1 MEHRKLHIVCH
12 DVPYPPDYG
21 GVFDLYYK
29 IRTLHEQGVQIILH
43 CFTSGRDEQPI
54 LKTFCEQVYYYPRR
68 TGHKGFSHQL
78 PYIVCSRSNPE
89 LLERLL
95 QDEYPILLE
104 GVHCS
109 YLTQDS
115 RFAPRKILL
124 RLHNVESV
132 YYKQLARSSSSWLK
146 KLYYLRESAVL
157 RKYERRIASGWP
169 LLAVTQSDAD
179 LASITYQSKNISVI
193 PVFLPFQHIESPQGT
208 GCYCLYHGNL
218 SVDENEK
225 AVIWLLEKVFSNL
238 SVPFLVAGKN
248 PGPKL
253 RRTVAKY
260 KNCCLVSDPSD
271 QELRDIISKAQL
283 HVIPSFN
290 CTGVKL
296 KLLNALFNG
305 RHCIVNENAVEG
317 TGLKDVCH
325 LAEGAAGFRMQIEK
339 LYERPFT
346 FLDLQFRR
354 DKLLHQYNNLKTAG
368 LLIEQIWRPAE

>member
-1 MEHRKLHIVCH
+1 MNRAFK
-12 DVPYPPDYG
+12 
-21 GVFDLYYK
+21 F
-29 IRTLHEQGVQIILH
+29 ILH

-54 LKTFCEQVYYYPRR
+54 LNTFCEQVYYYPRR

-104 GVHCS
+104 GVHCT

-115 RFAPRKILL
+115 RFATRKILL

-132 YYKQLARSSSSWLK
+132 YYKQLAKSSSSWFK

-157 RKYERRIASGWP
+157 RKYERHIASGWP

-179 LASITYQSKNISVI
+179 MASVTYQSKNISVI

-225 AVIWLLEKVFSNL
+225 AVIWLLENVFNDL
-238 SVPFLVAGKN
+238 SIPFLVAGKN

-253 RRTVAKY
+253 HRAVARY
-260 KNCCLVSDPSD
+260 KNCCMVSDPSD
-271 QELRDIISKAQL
+271 QELKDIISKAQM

-305 RHCIVNENAVEG
+305 RHCVVNAEAVEG
-317 TGLKDVCH
+317 TGLKKFVIWRKEQ
-325 LAEGAAGFRMQIEK
+325 LNLKILIEI

-346 FLDLQFRR
+346 FLDLQLHDREKSTASCTNNQSR
-354 DKLLHQYNNLKTAG
+354 LLHHAY
-368 LLIEQIWRPAE
+368 

>member
-1 MEHRKLHIVCH
+1 MEARNLHIVCH

-29 IRTLHEQGVQIILH
+29 IRTLHEEGIKIHLH
-43 CFTSGRDEQPI
+43 CFTSGREEQPI
-54 LKTFCEQVYYYPRR
+54 LNTFCVRVYYYPRQ

-78 PYIVCSRSNPE
+78 PYIVCSRSSQA

-104 GVHCS
+104 GVHCT
-109 YLTQDS
+109 YLTQDD
-115 RFAPRKILL
+115 RFAKRKILL

-132 YYKQLARSSSSWLK
+132 YYKQLAKSSSSWFK

-157 RKYERRIASGWP
+157 KRYEKSIASGWP
-169 LLAVTQSDAD
+169 LLTVTQNDAEM
-179 LASITYQSKNISVI
+179 AAGSFQSKNISVI

-218 SVDENEK
+218 SVEENEK
-225 AVIWLLEKVFSNL
+225 AVIWLLEHVFNDL
-238 SVPFLVAGKN
+238 NIPFLVAGKN

-253 RRTVAKY
+253 KRAVSKAR
-260 KNCCLVSDPSD
+260 NCCMISDPND
-271 QELRDIISKAQL
+271 QELKDIISKAQL

-305 RHCIVNENAVEG
+305 RHCVVNGDAVEG

-325 LAEGAAGFRMQIEK
+325 LAEGADEFKLVIEK

-346 FLDLQFRR
+346 FLDLQYRR
-354 DKLLHQYNNLKTAG
+354 EKLQQQYNNQETASR
-368 LLIEQIWRPAE
+368 LIAQIW

>member
-1 MEHRKLHIVCH
+1 MENRKLHIVCH

-29 IRTLHEQGVQIILH
+29 IRTLHEEGIRIQLH
-43 CFTSGRDEQPI
+43 CFTNGRDEQPI
-54 LKTFCEQVYYYPRR
+54 LNDFCEVVYYYPRR

-104 GVHCS
+104 GVHCT
-109 YLTQDS
+109 YLMQDR
-115 RFAPRKILL
+115 RFAARKILL

-132 YYKQLARSSSSWLK
+132 YYKQLAKCSRSWFK
-146 KLYYLRESAVL
+146 KLYYLRESAAL
-157 RKYERRIASGWP
+157 KKYERNIASSWP
-169 LLAVTQSDAD
+169 LLTVTQFDAD
-179 LASITYQSKNISVI
+179 MASVCYQSKNIQVI
-193 PVFLPFQHIESPQGT
+193 PVFLPFQHISSPQGT

-225 AVIWLLEKVFSNL
+225 AIIWLLENVFDDL
-238 SVPFLVAGKN
+238 PIPLVIAGKN
-248 PGPKL
+248 PGANIY
-253 RRTVAKY
+253 RAVARV
-260 KNCCLVSDPSD
+260 KNCCIVPDPTDS
-271 QELRDIISKAQL
+271 ELQDIISKAQM

-305 RHCIVNENAVEG
+305 RHCVVNTEAVDG
-317 TGLKDVCH
+317 TGLQELCH
-325 LAEGAAGFRMQIEK
+325 LAGCAKEFKVIVEN

-346 FLDLQFRR
+346 FLDLQLRR
-354 DKLLHQYNNLKTAG
+354 EKLLNLYNNHKTAS
-368 LLIEQIWRPAE
+368 LLIAQIW

>member
-1 MEHRKLHIVCH
+1 MEDRKLHIVCH

-29 IRTLHEQGVQIILH
+29 IRTLHEQGIKIHLH

-54 LKTFCEQVYYYPRR
+54 LKTICEQVYYYPRR
-68 TGHKGFSHQL
+68 TGHKGFSHHL

-104 GVHCS
+104 GVHCT
-109 YLTQDS
+109 YLTQDN
-115 RFAPRKILL
+115 RFANRKILL

-132 YYKQLARSSSSWLK
+132 YYKQLAKSSSSWFK

-157 RKYERRIASGWP
+157 RKYERHIASGWP
-169 LLAVTQSDAD
+169 ILAVTQTDAD
-179 LASITYQSKNISVI
+179 MAAGTYQSKNISVI

-225 AVIWLLEKVFSNL
+225 AVIWLLENVFNDL
-238 SVPFLVAGKN
+238 PIPFLVAGKN
-248 PGPKL
+248 PGSKL

-260 KNCCLVSDPSD
+260 KNCCIVSDPND
-271 QELRDIISKAQL
+271 QELKDIISKAQL

-305 RHCIVNENAVEG
+305 RHCVVNANAVEG
-317 TGLKDVCH
+317 TGLKEVCH
-325 LAEGAAGFRMQIEK
+325 LAEGANGFKRVIEN

-346 FLDLQFRR
+346 FLDLQYRR
-354 DKLLHQYNNLKTAG
+354 EKLQNQYDNLNTARR
-368 LLIEQIWRPAE
+368 LIAQIW

>member
-1 MEHRKLHIVCH
+1 MEERKLHIVCH

-29 IRTLHEQGVQIILH
+29 ILTLHQEGIKIHLH
-43 CFTSGRDEQPI
+43 CFTSGREEQPI

-109 YLTQDS
+109 YLMQDN
-115 RFAPRKILL
+115 RFSKRKILL

-132 YYKQLARSSSSWLK
+132 YYKQLANCSTSWLK

-157 RKYERRIASGWP
+157 RKYERRIASRWP
-169 LLAVTQSDAD
+169 LLAVSQADAD
-179 LASITYQSKNISVI
+179 IAAVSYQSKNITVI

-225 AVIWLLEKVFSNL
+225 AVIWLLENVFDDL
-238 SVPFLVAGKN
+238 SIPFLVAGKN

-253 RRTVAKY
+253 RRSVARF

-271 QELRDIISKAQL
+271 QELKDIITKAQM

-290 CTGVKL
+290 CTGIKL

-305 RHCIVNENAVEG
+305 RHCVVNSAAVEG
-317 TGLKDVCH
+317 TGLREVCH
-325 LAEGAAGFRMQIEK
+325 LADGANDFKMIIEN

-346 FLDLQFRR
+346 FLDLQWRR
-354 DKLLHQYNNLKTAG
+354 EKLQHQYNNHQTATR
-368 LLIEQIWRPAE
+368 LIAQIW

>member
-1 MEHRKLHIVCH
+1 MEDRKLHIVCH

-29 IRTLHEQGVQIILH
+29 ILTLHEEGIKIHLH
-43 CFTSGRDEQPI
+43 CFTSGRDEQPL
-54 LKTFCEQVYYYPRR
+54 LKTLCEQVYYYPRR
-68 TGHKGFSHQL
+68 TGHKGLSHQL

-104 GVHCS
+104 GVHCT
-109 YLTQDS
+109 YLTQDN
-115 RFAPRKILL
+115 RFANRKILL

-132 YYKQLARSSSSWLK
+132 YYKQLAKSSSSWFK

-157 RKYERRIASGWP
+157 RKYERRIAASWP
-169 LLAVTQSDAD
+169 LLAVTQYDAQM
-179 LASITYQSKNISVI
+179 AAGSYQSTKIIVI

-225 AVIWLLEKVFSNL
+225 AVIWLLENVFNDL
-238 SVPFLVAGKN
+238 SIPFLVAGKN

-253 RRTVAKY
+253 RRAVARF
-260 KNCCLVSDPSD
+260 KNCCLISDPSH
-271 QELRDIISKAQL
+271 QELQDIITKAQL

-305 RHCIVNENAVEG
+305 RHCVVNTDAVEG
-317 TGLKDVCH
+317 TGLKEVCH
-325 LAEGAAGFRMQIEK
+325 LAEGAKDFKGVIK
-339 LYERPFT
+339 TLYERPFT
-346 FLDLQFRR
+346 YLDLQFRR
-354 DKLLHQYNNLKTAG
+354 EKLLHQYDNRQTASR
-368 LLIEQIWRPAE
+368 LIEQIW

>member
-1 MEHRKLHIVCH
+1 MQDRNLHIVCH

-21 GVFDLYYK
+21 GVFDLFYK
-29 IRTLHEQGVQIILH
+29 ILALHEQGIQIHLH
-43 CFTSGRDEQPI
+43 CFTSGRDEQP
-54 LKTFCEQVYYYPRR
+54 LLNRYCQQVHYYPRR

-95 QDEYPILLE
+95 EDKYPILLE

-109 YLTQDS
+109 YLLQDR
-115 RFAPRKILL
+115 RFSARKILL

-132 YYKQLARSSSSWLK
+132 YYKQLARSSSSWFK
-146 KLYYLRESAVL
+146 KLYYWRESVVL
-157 RKYERRIASGWP
+157 KKYERNIASSWP
-169 LLAVTQSDAD
+169 LLTVTQSDAD
-179 LASITYQSKNISVI
+179 MASVCYQSKNIQVI

-225 AVIWLLEKVFSNL
+225 AVIWLLENVFNDL
-238 SVPFLVAGKN
+238 PIPFLVAGKN
-248 PGPKL
+248 PGPKIY
-253 RRTVAKY
+253 RAVARLKS
-260 KNCCLVSDPSD
+260 CCLVPDPSD
-271 QELRDIISKAQL
+271 SELKDIISKAQL

-290 CTGVKL
+290 GTGIKL

-305 RHCIVNENAVEG
+305 RHCVVNDEAVEG
-317 TGLKDVCH
+317 TGLKEICH
-325 LAEGAAGFRMQIEK
+325 LAAGASQFKHLITD

-346 FLDLQFRR
+346 FLDLQLRR
-354 DKLLHQYNNLKTAG
+354 EKLLHRYDNRQTAG
-368 LLIEQIWRPAE
+368 LLIRQIW

>member
-1 MEHRKLHIVCH
+1 MEDRKLHIVCH

-29 IRTLHEQGVQIILH
+29 IRTLHEQGIQILLH

-54 LKTFCEQVYYYPRR
+54 LKTLCEQVYYYPRR

-115 RFAPRKILL
+115 RFAHRKILL

-132 YYKQLARSSSSWLK
+132 YYKQLAKSSSSWFK

-157 RKYERRIASGWP
+157 RKYERQIASGWP
-169 LLAVTQSDAD
+169 LLTVTQSDAEM
-179 LASITYQSKNISVI
+179 ASVSYQSKNISVI

-225 AVIWLLEKVFSNL
+225 AVIWLLEKVFNDL
-238 SVPFLVAGKN
+238 SIPFLVAGKN
-248 PGPKL
+248 PGPRL

-271 QELRDIISKAQL
+271 QELKDIISKAQL

-290 CTGVKL
+290 RTGVKL

-305 RHCIVNENAVEG
+305 RHCVVNENAVEG
-317 TGLKDVCH
+317 TGLKEVCH
-325 LAEGAAGFRMQIEK
+325 LAEGAAEFKILIET

-354 DKLLHQYNNLKTAG
+354 EKLLHQYNNLQTAG
-368 LLIEQIWRPAE
+368 LLIAQIW

>member
-1 MEHRKLHIVCH
+1 MEDRRLHIVCH

-29 IRTLHEQGVQIILH
+29 IRTLHEEGIKMHLH
-43 CFTSGRDEQPI
+43 CFTSGREEQPI
-54 LKTFCEQVYYYPRR
+54 LKTLCEQVYYYPRK

-78 PYIVCSRSNPE
+78 PYIVCSRSSPE

-95 QDEYPILLE
+95 QDEDPILLE
-104 GVHCS
+104 GVHS
-109 YLTQDS
+109 TYLLQDN
-115 RFAPRKILL
+115 RFAGRKIFL

-132 YYKQLARSSSSWLK
+132 YYRQLASSSSSWFK
-146 KLYYLRESAVL
+146 KLYYLHESSVL
-157 RKYERRIASGWP
+157 RKYEKRIASNWP

-179 LASITYQSKNISVI
+179 LAAVIYQSKNIRVV
-193 PVFLPFQHIESPQGT
+193 PVFLPFQQIESPQGT

-225 AVIWLLEKVFSNL
+225 AVIWLLEKVFRDL
-238 SVPFLVAGKN
+238 SIPFLVAGKN

-253 RRTVAKY
+253 YRAVSKF
-260 KNCCLVSDPSD
+260 KNCCMVPDPSD
-271 QELRDIISKAQL
+271 QELKDIISKAQI

-290 CTGVKL
+290 CTGIKL

-305 RHCIVNENAVEG
+305 RHCVVNAEAVEG
-317 TGLKDVCH
+317 TGLKEVCH
-325 LAEGAAGFRMQIEK
+325 LAEGAGEFKTVIEN

-346 FLDLQFRR
+346 FLDLQWRR
-354 DKLLHQYNNLKTAG
+354 EKLQSQYNNHQTASS
-368 LLIEQIWRPAE
+368 LISQIW

>member
-1 MEHRKLHIVCH
+1 MEDRKLHIVCH

-21 GVFDLYYK
+21 GVFDLFYK
-29 IRTLHEQGVQIILH
+29 IKALHEEGIKIHLH
-43 CFTSGRDEQPI
+43 CFTSGREEQPI
-54 LKTFCEQVYYYPRR
+54 LKTLCEEVHYYPRR
-68 TGHKGFSHQL
+68 TGHKGLSNQL

-89 LLERLL
+89 LLERIL

-109 YLTQDS
+109 YLTRDV
-115 RFAPRKILL
+115 RFASRKIFL

-132 YYKQLARSSSSWLK
+132 YYRQLAKSSSSWFK
-146 KLYYLRESAVL
+146 KLYYLRESAIL
-157 RKYERRIASGWP
+157 KKYERGIASSWP
-169 LLAVTQSDAD
+169 LFAVTQSDAD
-179 LASITYQSKNISVI
+179 MASHAFQSKSITVV

-225 AVIWLLEKVFSNL
+225 AVIWLLENVFDDM
-238 SVPFLVAGKN
+238 SVPFLVTGKN

-253 RRTVAKY
+253 RRAVEKR
-260 KNCCLVSDPSD
+260 KNCCLVPDPSD
-271 QELRDIISKAQL
+271 QELKDMISKAQL

-305 RHCIVNENAVEG
+305 RHCVVNTDAVEG
-317 TGLKDVCH
+317 SGLKEVCH
-325 LAEGAAGFRMQIEK
+325 LAESASEFKEVIEK

-346 FLDLQFRR
+346 FLDLQYRR
-354 DKLLHQYNNLKTAG
+354 EKLQHQYDNQQTAR
-368 LLIEQIWRPAE
+368 LLITQIW